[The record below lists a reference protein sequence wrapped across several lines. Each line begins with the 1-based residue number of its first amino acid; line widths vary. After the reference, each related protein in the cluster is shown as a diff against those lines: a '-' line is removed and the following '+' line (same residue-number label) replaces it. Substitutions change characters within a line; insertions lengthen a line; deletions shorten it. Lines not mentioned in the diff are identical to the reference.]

1 MSTPAIL
8 DAVEV
13 ETGKQIL
20 GSVIW
25 MHGLGADAHDFEP
38 IVPELDALV
47 GLPLRFVFPNAPVRP
62 ITVNAGHAMRAWFD
76 IVSFGGPPDETATR
90 ASAASIRA
98 LMRRE
103 NERGVASDR
112 IVLAGFSQGG
122 AMAVFTGVRH
132 PERIAGIMALSCFDP
147 LPGTLAAERNAA
159 NQHTPI
165 FMAHG
170 TQDPMV
176 PLARARMLESE
187 LTALGHAV
195 EWHDYPMPHSVSMEE
210 VRDIGAWLQRVFAP
224 AR

>member
-1 MSTPAIL
+1 MSTPAAL
-8 DAVEV
+8 DGVEV
-13 ETGKQIL
+13 ETAPDPV

-38 IVPELDALV
+38 IVPELHAQV

-62 ITVNAGHAMRAWFD
+62 ITVNNGYPMRAWFD
-76 IVSFGGPPDETATR
+76 IVSMGGPPDEKATR
-90 ASAASIRA
+90 ASAEWIRA
-98 LMRRE
+98 LIARE
-103 NERGVASDR
+103 NQSGIASDR

-132 PERIAGIMALSCFDP
+132 PERIAGIMGLSCFDP
-147 LPGTLAAERNAA
+147 LPGTLAAERSPA
-159 NQHTPI
+159 NQQAPI

-176 PLARARMLESE
+176 PLSRARMLQSDLTE
-187 LTALGHAV
+187 LGYAV

-210 VRDIGAWLQRVFAP
+210 VRDIAIWLKKVFGP
-224 AR
+224 GG

>member
-1 MSTPAIL
+1 MSTPSL
-8 DAVEV
+8 LETVEV
-13 ETGKQIL
+13 ETGGNPL

-38 IVPELDALV
+38 LVPELHELI

-62 ITVNAGHAMRAWFD
+62 ITLNAGYAMRAWFD
-76 IVSFGGPPDETATR
+76 IVSFAGPPDETATR
-90 ASAASIRA
+90 ASAESIRA

-103 NERGVASDR
+103 NERGIASDR

-132 PERIAGIMALSCFDP
+132 PERIAGIMGLSCFDP
-147 LPGTLAAERNAA
+147 LPGTLTVERTDA
-159 NQHTPI
+159 NQQTPI
-165 FMAHG
+165 FMGHG

-176 PLARARMLESE
+176 PLPRARKLHTE
-187 LTALGHAV
+187 LTALGYAV

-210 VRDIGAWLQRVFAP
+210 VRDVAAWLKRAFTPV
-224 AR
+224 

>member
-1 MSTPAIL
+1 MSSHPPL
-8 DAVEV
+8 DGVEV
-13 ETGKQIL
+13 ETGPNPR

-38 IVPELDALV
+38 IVPELDALI
-47 GLPLRFVFPNAPVRP
+47 GIPLRFVFPNAPVRP
-62 ITVNAGHAMRAWFD
+62 ITINAGHAMRAWFD
-76 IVSFGGPPDETATR
+76 IVDFGGPPDETATR
-90 ASAASIRA
+90 ESGETIRA

-103 NERGVASDR
+103 NARGVASDH

-132 PERIAGIMALSCFDP
+132 AERIAGIMALSCFDP
-147 LPGTLAAERNAA
+147 LPGTLAAERHAA
-159 NQHTPI
+159 NQQTPI

-176 PLARARMLESE
+176 PLARARKLQSD
-187 LTALGHAV
+187 LTSLGYTV

-210 VRDIGAWLQRVFAP
+210 VRDIAAWLKKIFG
-224 AR
+224 

>member
-1 MSTPAIL
+1 MSSHPPL
-8 DAVEV
+8 DGVEV
-13 ETGKQIL
+13 ETGPNPR

-38 IVPELDALV
+38 IVPELDAQI
-47 GLPLRFVFPNAPVRP
+47 GIPLRFVFPNAPVRP

-76 IVSFGGPPDETATR
+76 IVGFGGPPDEPATR
-90 ASAASIRA
+90 ESAETIRA

-103 NERGVASDR
+103 NARGVASDR

-132 PERIAGIMALSCFDP
+132 AERIAGIMALSCFDP
-147 LPGTLAAERNAA
+147 LPGTLASERHAA
-159 NQHTPI
+159 NQQTPI

-176 PLARARMLESE
+176 PLARARKLESD
-187 LTALGHAV
+187 LISLGYAV
-195 EWHDYPMPHSVSMEE
+195 EWHEYPMPHSVSMEE
-210 VRDIGAWLQRVFAP
+210 VRDIAAWLKKVFG
-224 AR
+224 